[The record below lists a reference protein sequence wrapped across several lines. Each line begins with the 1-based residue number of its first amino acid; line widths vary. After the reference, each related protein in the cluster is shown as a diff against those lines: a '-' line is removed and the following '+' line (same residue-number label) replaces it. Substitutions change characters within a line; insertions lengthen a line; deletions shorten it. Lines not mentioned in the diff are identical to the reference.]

1 MVKLLVIATL
11 YNKLVWCVSIS
22 SVVLEP
28 PGVTRNGSR
37 ARSGL
42 SGRFGTVSKGR
53 PCIRSL
59 RSSRFSEDCSCTEK
73 PDGLWD
79 LASTASEECS
89 LRLGWSSAHPL
100 IEVFPTFQTSFVTE
114 GVPKHQCHPL
124 NRWACIAGIRNV
136 LRNSA
141 DTIQVSCGRQDWN
154 TSW

>member
-1 MVKLLVIATL
+1 MVKLLVLATL

-28 PGVTRNGSR
+28 PGVT
-37 ARSGL
+37 L
-42 SGRFGTVSKGR
+42 SGRFGTVSEGR
-53 PCIRSL
+53 PRIGSSCIRSL
-59 RSSRFSEDCSCTEK
+59 RSPRFSEDCSCTEK

-79 LASTASEECS
+79 LASTALEERS

-100 IEVFPTFQTSFVTE
+100 IEVFPTFQTGFVTE
-114 GVPKHQCHPL
+114 GLPKHQCHPL

>member
-1 MVKLLVIATL
+1 MVKLLVIATLL

-28 PGVTRNGSR
+28 PGVTWNGSR
-37 ARSGL
+37 ARSNL
-42 SGRFGTVSKGR
+42 LGRVGTVSEGR
-53 PCIRSL
+53 PRTGSSCIR
-59 RSSRFSEDCSCTEK
+59 SEDCSCTEK

-79 LASTASEECS
+79 LASTASEERS